1 MSKSIIQ
8 YDIWLVNLDPTVGAE
23 IRKTRPCVILNNDD
37 IGVLPLKIVAPVTDY
52 KTKYEKNPWMVSVE
66 SGTLNG
72 LSKKS
77 VIDIFQMRSLSENR
91 MIKKIGSLEKVYVPS
106 ILSALKSVF

>member
-1 MSKSIIQ
+1 MSKSIVQ

-37 IGVLPLKIVAPVTDY
+37 IGALPLKIVAPVTDY

-66 SGTLNG
+66 AGTLNG
-72 LSKKS
+72 LNKKS

-91 MIKKIGSLEKVYVPS
+91 MIKKMGSLEEFYIPS
-106 ILSALKSVF
+106 ILNALKSVF